1 MTVLEL
7 KIQSLALA
15 VSACGKA
22 NSIYTPEEI
31 MEVARKFEN
40 FCREGEKVL
49 TNTAGK

>member
-15 VSACGKA
+15 VSACGKV

-31 MEVARKFEN
+31 MEVARKLHEAIPDQWATRLWYF
-40 FCREGEKVL
+40 
-49 TNTAGK
+49 T